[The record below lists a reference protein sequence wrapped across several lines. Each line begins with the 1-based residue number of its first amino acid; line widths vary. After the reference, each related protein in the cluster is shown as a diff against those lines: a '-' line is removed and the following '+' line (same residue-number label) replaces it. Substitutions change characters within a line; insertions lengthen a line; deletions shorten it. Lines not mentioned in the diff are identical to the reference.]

1 MQADAVLRHG
11 ASITRRGGC
20 EKCAQ
25 GRNNYGRMANASLT
39 SAPWHGSAPQRY
51 FADMH
56 VHMHRSQCS
65 ITATCSNTRHAP
77 WSFFRHATAR
87 PCRSKRVVTYPQALA
102 RTIHIRCG
110 QPATRWSFFRH
121 ILCEPCGSRANRI
134 YPQVTGTTLHTRCG
148 KVLAALCT
156 YARRGAAPPGLLVGS
171 RPPRYPLLPSYRRRI
186 ARCPIQS

>member
-1 MQADAVLRHG
+1 MCIRDRCRVARYGAGDAVLRHG
-11 ASITRRGGC
+11 GSITCRSGR
-20 EKCAQ
+20 EKCPQA
-25 GRNNYGRMANASLT
+25 RNDSCRMANASLT

-51 FADMH
+51 RADMH

-65 ITATCSNTRHAP
+65 ITATRSNTRHAP

-121 ILCEPCGSRANRI
+121 ILCEPCLLYTSPSPRDRTRSRM
-134 YPQVTGTTLHTRCG
+134 
-148 KVLAALCT
+148 
-156 YARRGAAPPGLLVGS
+156 
-171 RPPRYPLLPSYRRRI
+171 PSS
-186 ARCPIQS
+186 A